1 MYLSARVGVAILGLA
16 VSSGL
21 QLPAQTNA
29 PKSDAGPEAVEGIPV
44 TDPLVIAKCS
54 GCHRN
59 DGHGN
64 LSRISWV
71 RTTPEGWQEAIKRMV
86 RLNGLT
92 LTPDEARKIVTSL
105 SGSHGLAPEEA
116 KSVFYMAEHRIID
129 EQYPTPTIRGA
140 CASCHA
146 LGRPASWRRSKE
158 EWKLLANMHIGLYP
172 DLEGAAFR
180 RPGGV
185 PPTDAPATGSTARN
199 PQPID
204 LALDFLGKNFPL
216 YTPEW
221 AAWRARM
228 RTPKLAG
235 NWFVTAHL
243 PGHGNYFG
251 ELVVAP
257 GSSADEFNTT
267 IKLQPVGGGPSIE
280 RAGRAL
286 VYAGYSWRGRS
297 TGVTSGSTSGS
308 GPGDIPAEMHEAVWI
323 SPDESQGMG
332 RWYWGNYFEF
342 GFDVKLQ
349 RASAAPVLLSINRLS
364 LKAGSQGQQI
374 RILGDSL
381 PGQVATSDLDLG
393 SGVTVRRIVSH
404 TVKEVVAEVD
414 VAANA
419 ISGKR
424 DVALGRAVLPN
435 AIAIYDR
442 IDYIKVVPNTAMARV
457 GGGSQRQKG
466 YQQFEVIAYNRGA
479 DDKQNTADDIELGPV
494 DVSWSVEEFAE
505 RFDDDDKEFV
515 GSLSSTGLFTPSLDG
530 PNPQRKQSANNYGN
544 VWIVAT
550 AKSEK
555 DKLGKPLVGK
565 SYLVVAPPVYIM
577 WDREVDQ

>member
-1 MYLSARVGVAILGLA
+1 
-16 VSSGL
+16 
-21 QLPAQTNA
+21 
-29 PKSDAGPEAVEGIPV
+29 V

-92 LTPDEARKIVTSL
+92 LTPDEARNIVKSL
-105 SGSHGLAPEEA
+105 SASHGLAPDEA
-116 KSVFYMAEHRIID
+116 KAVMYMAEHRIID

-146 LGRPASWRRSKE
+146 LGRPASWRRSPE

-185 PPTDAPATGSTARN
+185 PPADAPAAGPSARN

-216 YTPEW
+216 HTPEW

-235 NWFVTAHL
+235 NWVVTAHL
-243 PGHGNYFG
+243 PGRGNYFG
-251 ELVVAP
+251 ELDVTP
-257 GSSADEFNTT
+257 GAVADEFNTT
-267 IKLQPVGGGPSIE
+267 IKLQPAGGGPSIE
-280 RAGRAL
+280 RTGRGL

-297 TGVTSGSTSGS
+297 TGATSGSA
-308 GPGDIPAEMHEAVWI
+308 PGDLPAEMHEAVWI

-332 RWYWGNYFEF
+332 RWYWGNYYEF

-349 RASAAPVLLSINRLS
+349 RASGAPALISSDRLS

-381 PGQVATSDLDLG
+381 PNEVAPADLDLG

-404 TVKEVVAEVD
+404 TAKEVVAEVD
-414 VAANA
+414 VAPNA

-424 DVALGRAVLPN
+424 DIALGRAVLPS

-442 IDYIKVVPNTAMARV
+442 IDYIKVIPNTAMARV

-479 DDKQNTADDIELGPV
+479 DDKVNTPDDIELGPV

-515 GSLSSTGLFTPSLDG
+515 GSLSSTGLFTPALDG

-544 VWIVAT
+544 VWVVAT
-550 AKSEK
+550 AKTEK
-555 DKLGKPLVGK
+555 DKLGKPLIGK
-565 SYLVVAPPVYIM
+565 SYLVVAPPVYIK
-577 WDREVDQ
+577 WDREIDQ